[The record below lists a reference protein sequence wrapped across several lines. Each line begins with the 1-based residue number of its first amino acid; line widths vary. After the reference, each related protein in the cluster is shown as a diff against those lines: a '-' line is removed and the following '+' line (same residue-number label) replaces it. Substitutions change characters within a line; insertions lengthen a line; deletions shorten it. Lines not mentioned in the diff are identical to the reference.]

1 MIVVKRLSVLWDTFT
16 PWYLLSISRNLHWG
30 KEKPLGTTR
39 YKTKAYLNITMAIR
53 DRLSRIVGK
62 SGSSSGSST
71 GSNSSSDSHS
81 ERRYNVA
88 SSTNTSSSA
97 TTTSSMPKTPRGLVR
112 SYTSSAHS
120 RLSKRTTAWLST
132 TSTSINV
139 SPTVFHDDLNAFSP
153 GSKKP
158 DPKRSSKH
166 PVKSYHPSERRLNER
181 NLRHQEILGS
191 FTMKFGRRR
200 FSQSARSEI
209 SEVSPGNSRAA
220 SLDISRS
227 SCQVL
232 EDREGLC
239 GDQRMMSSPMDDSAD
254 LGTISEFDSWAVGVL
269 RMLNYE
275 E

>member
-1 MIVVKRLSVLWDTFT
+1 
-16 PWYLLSISRNLHWG
+16 
-30 KEKPLGTTR
+30 
-39 YKTKAYLNITMAIR
+39 MAIR

-62 SGSSSGSST
+62 AGSSSGSST
-71 GSNSSSDSHS
+71 GSNSSSDSQS
-81 ERRYNVA
+81 DRRYNIA
-88 SSTNTSSSA
+88 SSS
-97 TTTSSMPKTPRGLVR
+97 TTSSLPKTPKGLVR

-132 TSTSINV
+132 TSSTTINL
-139 SPTVFHDDLNAFSP
+139 SSTAFHHESRAFSP
-153 GSKKP
+153 GSQKP

-166 PVKSYHPSERRLNER
+166 TVKSYHPSERRLNER

-220 SLDISRS
+220 SLDIARS
-227 SCQVL
+227 PCQGLEL
-232 EDREGLC
+232 EDREGLY
-239 GDQRMMSSPMDDSAD
+239 GEQRRMSSLVDDSAD
-254 LGTISEFDSWAVGVL
+254 LGTIQEFDSWAVGVL

>member
-1 MIVVKRLSVLWDTFT
+1 
-16 PWYLLSISRNLHWG
+16 
-30 KEKPLGTTR
+30 
-39 YKTKAYLNITMAIR
+39 MAIR
-53 DRLSRIVGK
+53 DRLSRILGK

-71 GSNSSSDSHS
+71 GSNSSSDSRS

-88 SSTNTSSSA
+88 SSTI
-97 TTTSSMPKTPRGLVR
+97 TSSMPKTPKGLVR
-112 SYTSSAHS
+112 SYTSSAQS

-132 TSTSINV
+132 TSTAISV
-139 SPTVFHDDLNAFSP
+139 SSTAFHDDLNAFSP

-166 PVKSYHPSERRLNER
+166 TVKSYHPSERRLNER
-181 NLRHQEILGS
+181 NLRHQEMLGS

-200 FSQSARSEI
+200 FSQSAMSEI

-220 SLDISRS
+220 SLDIPRS
-227 SCQVL
+227 SCQIL
-232 EDREGLC
+232 EDQDGLC
-239 GDQRMMSSPMDDSAD
+239 GEQRRMSSSLDDSAD
-254 LGTISEFDSWAVGVL
+254 LGTISEFDPWAVGVL

>member
-1 MIVVKRLSVLWDTFT
+1 
-16 PWYLLSISRNLHWG
+16 
-30 KEKPLGTTR
+30 
-39 YKTKAYLNITMAIR
+39 MAIR

-71 GSNSSSDSHS
+71 GSNSSSDSRS
-81 ERRYNVA
+81 ERRYNVL
-88 SSTNTSSSA
+88 SSINTFSTTA
-97 TTTSSMPKTPRGLVR
+97 TTPSTPNTHKGLVR

-132 TSTSINV
+132 TSTAINV
-139 SPTVFHDDLNAFSP
+139 SSTAFHDDLNAFSP

-166 PVKSYHPSERRLNER
+166 TVKSYHPSERRLNER
-181 NLRHQEILGS
+181 NLRHQEMLGS

-200 FSQSARSEI
+200 LSQSARSEI

-220 SLDISRS
+220 SLDMPRS

-232 EDREGLC
+232 EDRERLYAE
-239 GDQRMMSSPMDDSAD
+239 QRRMSSPVDDSAED
-254 LGTISEFDSWAVGVL
+254 FDSWAVGVL